1 MYGVKKVTKKN
12 VTNCLK
18 LHFFEISLFIFFFM
32 ENINP
37 LLEMHVLERLVG
49 GKICKYCVKLD
60 NSICFQSMILMAL
73 SRKYAFSR
81 VDV

>member
-49 GKICKYCVKLD
+49 GKICKYCV
-60 NSICFQSMILMAL
+60 
-73 SRKYAFSR
+73 
-81 VDV
+81 